1 MKHVKHYKSENQLRF
16 QMPNHKIVPSLLLI
30 TLKSLEKLTT
40 ELVIN
45 AAHDIANKVCD
56 VKDVDHEHII
66 EQTRKITRKHV
77 EEIQE
82 MIFDHV
88 VQTLHQDVSLQIL
101 KER

>member
-1 MKHVKHYKSENQLRF
+1 
-16 QMPNHKIVPSLLLI
+16 MPHHKRVPSLLLI

-45 AAHDIANKVCD
+45 AAHDIANKVCE
-56 VKDVDHEHII
+56 VKDIDHEHII
-66 EQTRKITRKHV
+66 EQTRKITSKHV

-88 VQTLHQDVSLQIL
+88 VPTLHKDVSLQIL